1 LLARLLK
8 IARTVNTETILSLLR
23 LRAAEESD
31 PRGDVIRWDEREHA
45 AQEAL
50 RLAGQPHGSDK
61 EDAVSESQWRFLI
74 ARADVLRTRAV
85 EVVGEIPSFGN
96 LGTWGR
102 SICLIAL
109 TLGFASHG
117 AGLSRSFDLLAGPFL
132 LLIVWN
138 AVVYVMLIYRMFR
151 KSPASSQSGVIKM
164 YLEKRIN
171 GLFGDVSQNKARA
184 AFAQSVQSWLRSWT
198 TPTLVSWF
206 HAGSACFTL
215 GLLAAIYAR
224 GVNTGYVAAWES
236 TWFDPQG
243 VASVLHPLL
252 GPASWISGIPLPD
265 SIDGWRQLQR
275 VAGHEGVSARP
286 WIHLYAITMIL
297 WVVVPRCFLSM
308 ASYLRA
314 TRLRDAPPA
323 WNAKDSYLRR
333 ILSLARQGDDIGIA
347 ILPFDWKQPDAM
359 NTGTYRDAIERLV
372 RETWGQGGRAR
383 WLNSVSYGDEET
395 VWEDVW
401 SEALHCDGAL
411 ILFDL
416 GATPEEEVHGILL
429 EEVLKR
435 YASGR
440 GGILIALE
448 AVHFSSARFDSQLKL
463 WHDFAKRRKCSVLP
477 LEKGGIRDQS
487 ISPTSLVN
495 RPL

>member
-1 LLARLLK
+1 M
-8 IARTVNTETILSLLR
+8 NSETILLLLC

-50 RLAGQPHGSDK
+50 RAAGEPQVSDK
-61 EDAVSESQWRFLI
+61 GDAVSASQWRFLM
-74 ARADVLRTRAV
+74 ARADVLRARAV
-85 EVVGEIPSFGN
+85 EVVGEIPRFGN

-102 SICLIAL
+102 MICLMAL
-109 TLGFASHG
+109 ILGFASHG

-138 AVVYVMLIYRMFR
+138 AIVYAMLLCRIFR
-151 KSPASSQSGVIKM
+151 KSPTSSQPSVIKM
-164 YLEKRIN
+164 FLEKRIN

-184 AFAQSVQSWLRSWT
+184 AFAQAVQSWLRSWT
-198 TPTLVSWF
+198 TPALVSWF
-206 HAGSACFTL
+206 HAGSACFTI
-215 GLLAAIYAR
+215 GLLAAIYFR

-275 VAGHEGVSARP
+275 VAGHEGVNARL
-286 WIHLYAITMIL
+286 WIHLYAITMVL
-297 WVVVPRCFLSM
+297 WVVVPRCMLAM
-308 ASYLRA
+308 AAYFRAMQLRA
-314 TRLRDAPPA
+314 ALPA
-323 WNAKDSYLRR
+323 WNANDTYLRR
-333 ILSLARQGDDIGIA
+333 ILSLARQGGDIGIA
-347 ILPFDWKQPDAM
+347 ILPFDLKQPDII

-383 WLNSVSYGDEET
+383 WMKSVSYGDEET

-401 SEALHCDGAL
+401 FDALNCDGAL

-416 GATPEEEVHGILL
+416 GSTPEEEVHGVLL
-429 EEVLKR
+429 EEVLQR
-435 YASGR
+435 YASER
-440 GGILIALE
+440 GGILSALE
-448 AVHFSSARFDSQLKL
+448 AAHFSHVRFDSQCQL
-463 WHDFAKRRKCSVLP
+463 WREFAAQRKCSVLP
-477 LEKGGIRDQS
+477 LEKGCIRDQN
-487 ISPTSLVN
+487 ISPTSLVY